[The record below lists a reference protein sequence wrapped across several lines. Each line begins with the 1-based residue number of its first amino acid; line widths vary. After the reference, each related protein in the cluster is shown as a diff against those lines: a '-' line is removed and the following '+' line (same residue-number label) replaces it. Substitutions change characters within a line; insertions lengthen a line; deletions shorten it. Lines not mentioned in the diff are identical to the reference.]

1 MIKFDK
7 KTLTELAGLGAGS
20 VASAYVKQK
29 FLTKEDGTSVLGEG
43 QVARIGTDV
52 APILLGLFIIIAV
65 LSLYFLRTIKYDLS
79 RDIDIF
85 FTTIGLI
92 YSSILII
99 HGWRLDPILLFGQIL
114 IIISILAIGWENIR
128 LRGLVARK
136 SVDFEKN

>member
-1 MIKFDK
+1 MINVGF
-7 KTLTELAGLGAGS
+7 G
-20 VASAYVKQK
+20 
-29 FLTKEDGTSVLGEG
+29 
-43 QVARIGTDV
+43 
-52 APILLGLFIIIAV
+52 PNILLGLFIIIAV